1 LPPEAESVPVGLY
14 TNLVT
19 PALSDAVIRLAEC
32 LLSPVD
38 SRMLGRLTVREIV
51 YRVLRG
57 EQGAGLRALANRGE
71 HYTRIARVLRYM
83 HGDYAKEFTNED
95 LAKRAGMSV
104 SMFHHN
110 FKLVTAT

>member
-1 LPPEAESVPVGLY
+1 MAESVPVGLY

-57 EQGAGLRALANRGE
+57 EQDAGLRFFGQSWRAL
-71 HYTRIARVLRYM
+71 HSHIARVLRYM